1 MKNELNQL
9 ENDIITNTKNH
20 NLNIAKFKEDNQ
32 REIDCTVHKL
42 DFNYKNL
49 LDTFETMQ
57 NKYADLQVET
67 KRLEMDKINLINSK
81 EDEQTA
87 IRHQS
92 EQINMDILQSKG
104 SLQFAKKEQDNLI
117 SEIKTD
123 THNNE
128 DYINTLIN
136 SSNREKEDIMQKI
149 KEQKQ
154 SNYETLDNINNT
166 KINLGNELYRVDDL
180 VKGQTIHLDT
190 IKRDGDL

>member
-154 SNYETLDNINNT
+154 SNYETLDNINTT

>member
-1 MKNELNQL
+1 LKNELNQL

-154 SNYETLDNINNT
+154 SNYETLDNINTT

>member
-1 MKNELNQL
+1 LKNELNQL
-9 ENDIITNTKNH
+9 EHDIITNTNNH

-32 REIDCTVHKL
+32 REIDSTVHKL
-42 DFNYKNL
+42 DFNYKSL

-57 NKYADLQVET
+57 KKYADLQIET
-67 KRLEMDKINLINSK
+67 KRLEMDKINLINSS
-81 EDEQTA
+81 EDEQSTL
-87 IRHQS
+87 RHQTD
-92 EQINMDILQSKG
+92 QINMDILQSKG
-104 SLQFAKKEQDNLI
+104 SLQFAHKEHDNLI

-123 THNNE
+123 TNSNQ
-128 DYINTLIN
+128 DYLNTLII
-136 SSNREKEDIMQKI
+136 SCNREKEDIMQKI

-166 KINLGNELYRVDDL
+166 KLNLGNELYRVDDL

>member
-1 MKNELNQL
+1 LKNELNQL

>member
-1 MKNELNQL
+1 LKNELNQL
-9 ENDIITNTKNH
+9 ENDIITNTNNH

-154 SNYETLDNINNT
+154 SNYETLDNINTT